1 MKKINTAIIA
11 AVAASLI
18 LVAGCY
24 EGGVTRPTPIGYD
37 GFIEDGWAFFD
48 AGDYEAAMNSFQQA
62 IEMDS
67 TRPEGYLGAGWCSI
81 LLPDY
86 WVIGDQYD
94 YMAVQQDGGDW
105 PVAFYAESQTQDI
118 SWDTF
123 QCIDPQLTDIDMLV
137 IESWGT
143 TDTLIV
149 KDSIVVFEPD
159 SIKPAMDNLEI
170 GNYLFTHGGA
180 DSVGYGSMPFRYTFE
195 IDDPNVRAIFRVAN
209 GFSLTD
215 ALVDSVVNGSQ
226 SSMVYITMPYVRV
239 SVGSDNYRTWIMYDN
254 VMSYEYSTYS
264 AAGGSTSIAN
274 DGVAAYGILQ
284 NARGVN
290 GEFYK
295 GVAALI
301 GLADEAEYSF
311 SHWTGLS
318 SVKLKGMA
326 AAMAYANT
334 EFRFALFICRTEGYA
349 MGIGLEDP
357 DFLIELMQEIELM
370 LQ

>member
-24 EGGVTRPTPIGYD
+24 EGGVTQPTPIGYD
-37 GFIEDGWAFFD
+37 GFIEDGWDFFND
-48 AGDYEAAMNSFQQA
+48 GDYESAMNSFQQA
-62 IEMDS
+62 IDMDA

-118 SWDTF
+118 PWETF
-123 QCIDPQLTDIDMLV
+123 QCIDPVLTATDQMVLESFGDTILV
-137 IESWGT
+137 VEG
-143 TDTLIV
+143 DTL
-149 KDSIVVFEPD
+149 FWGGETGPD
-159 SIKPAMDNLEI
+159 SIKGTVDNLEI
-170 GNYLFTHGGA
+170 GEWLY
-180 DSVGYGSMPFRYTFE
+180 DQYGSMAFRYTFE
-195 IDDPNVRAIFRVAN
+195 IDDPDVKAIFRVAN
-209 GFSLTD
+209 GFSLVD

-226 SSMVYITMPYVRV
+226 STTVYITMPYVRV
-239 SVGSDNYRTWIMYDN
+239 PIGSEDYRTWIMYEN

-264 AAGGSTSIAN
+264 AAMGSTSIAN

-290 GEFYK
+290 GDFYK

-326 AAMAYANT
+326 AAMTYANT
-334 EFRFALFICRTEGYA
+334 EFRFALFICRSEGYA
-349 MGIGLEDP
+349 MGIELEDP